1 MPQPGAMIAPTVS
14 REHSNLRWVP
24 VVLAPVMAAYGVAA
38 AAIATRHGAVHR
50 SALTT
55 TVELAAGWALIAVG
69 LATWWRHPRR
79 CAGPVAVIA
88 GVAWLAPDFVGWQ
101 GGPGAVRT
109 LALAATGL
117 GAAAVAEIAMAR
129 RGRPLVAAIWVLTLA
144 IALSRVLAYDPFA
157 DPHCFTYCAHSPLVV
172 GGGSRSMAV
181 ALDRIDAGLAML
193 IALVTAGAAITRRS
207 RSLALPAL
215 LFACGWAARSLAL
228 ALAPGDDPRRP
239 VLVASFA
246 VRAMAMVL
254 LAAALVW
261 ALSRTR
267 RAIAA
272 LRRLVSEGSGS
283 FQAALARG
291 TGDRSLRVAFAAGDS
306 GGWIDGDGHPLE
318 VPDRRR
324 LHVIAREGRPIAAVV
339 HDPEGFDGAA
349 LGQEI
354 GPAAQLALEN
364 ERLRADARAQAREL
378 EASRVRIVE
387 TGDAERRRLE
397 RDLHDGAQQR
407 LVGLS
412 MALAMARDAF
422 ATDIERVRA
431 LEAAGGQLQAA
442 IVELREIAHGIHPV
456 ELTDEGLA
464 AALETLTDRA
474 AVPVALDAVLTQ
486 GLPVPVETAAYM
498 LVDEVVRL
506 AAQRGDGA
514 ELSVAARCD
523 ANRLTVEVRDPH
535 AAAARLQA
543 ELVDVADRVHALRGM
558 LTIEDT
564 GGVRV
569 RAELPCG

>member
-1 MPQPGAMIAPTVS
+1 MIAPAVS
-14 REHSNLRWVP
+14 REHSILRWVA
-24 VVLAPVMAAYGVAA
+24 VVLAPVAVACGVAA
-38 AAIATRHGAVHR
+38 AAIAARHTAVDR

-55 TVELAAGWALIAVG
+55 TAELAAGWALIAVG

-79 CAGPVAVIA
+79 YLGPVAVLA
-88 GVAWLAPDFVGWQ
+88 GVAWFAPDFAGWQ

-109 LALAATGL
+109 LAVAATGL
-117 GAAAVAEIAMAR
+117 AAAAVAQIAIAGRAR
-129 RGRPLVAAIWVLTLA
+129 PVVVAIWVLTVA
-144 IALSRVLAYDPFA
+144 VALGRILFYDPFA

-181 ALDRIDAGLAML
+181 ALDRIDAGLAVL
-193 IALVTAGAAITRRS
+193 IALVVAGAAVSRRS
-207 RSLALPAL
+207 RSFALPAL
-215 LFACGWAARSLAL
+215 LFACGWAARAVAL

-239 VLVASFA
+239 VLVTSFA
-246 VRAMAMVL
+246 VRAVAMVL
-254 LAAALVW
+254 LAAALIW
-261 ALSRTR
+261 ALSRRR
-267 RAIAA
+267 RAVAA
-272 LRRLVSEGSGS
+272 LRRLVSEGAGS

-291 TGDRSLRVAFAAGDS
+291 TGDRSLRVAFAACDG
-306 GGWIDGDGHPLE
+306 GGWIDGDGHPFE
-318 VPDRRR
+318 VPDRRA

-349 LGQEI
+349 LEQEI

-422 ATDIERVRA
+422 VNDSERVGA

-464 AALETLTDRA
+464 AALETLADRA
-474 AVPVALDAVLTQ
+474 AVPVALESVPDQ
-486 GLPVPVETAAYM
+486 RLPAPVETAAYM

-506 AAQRGDGA
+506 AARRGDRA
-514 ELSVAARCD
+514 ELTVAARRGE
-523 ANRLTVEVRDPH
+523 NRLKVEVRDPH
-535 AAAARLQA
+535 AAAERVQA
-543 ELVDVADRVHALRGM
+543 ELVDVADRVHALHGS
-558 LTIEDT
+558 LAIEDA